1 VVFTLFSFV
10 VSGMLAI
17 TYHTLAQRDFEQ
29 SKRIEKEALLRLAD
43 GFVRAYTSLTSDP
56 AVPPATLTHVAL
68 KNYLEINTDR
78 DQTRISWIGI
88 PGREIATPPSDEKLG
103 RRLLEISATADH
115 PTDVRILKTKDGTI
129 LRSIHPSVALQQDC
143 VTCHNQVAAE
153 RGQPL
158 WQIGEMMGAFVL
170 EVTID
175 DFLLGLG
182 QKSVGFGAGFF
193 LVSTAIGF
201 VFFRQNFIRVKVETE
216 NGIYIEIGEAIEA
229 IGDGFAVFGSNG
241 RQLVANKAFRR
252 RRSADQE
259 TSFSEPVLK
268 TSWEERGIDNRWIK
282 IDEAKTQ
289 SGLCVYLETDIT
301 MLKEREQD
309 LLAAK
314 MAAEA
319 AGKARSDFLAL
330 MSHELRTPLNAII
343 GFSELTMNRM
353 FGPIQPKYHEYACDI
368 HRSGRH
374 LLELINDILDM
385 SKIDAGKMTI
395 NLEVIGLSDTLQ
407 QCRRLV
413 EPLAMERDVTLNCN
427 FSDELLIADP
437 LRFRQIMVNLLTNAV
452 KFTPPGGSVDIGALR
467 SADRL
472 KIWVSDTGVGI
483 APEDIPKI
491 LEPFVQVGDM
501 KSRSSSGSG
510 LGLPITKALVE
521 MHGGHMTIDSRKG
534 AGTIV
539 TVILPQRQLARTAA
553 AT

>member
-1 VVFTLFSFV
+1 VVFALFSFV
-10 VSGMLAI
+10 ISGMLAI

-29 SKRIEKEALLRLAD
+29 SKKIEKEALLRLAD
-43 GFVRAYTSLTSDP
+43 GFVRAYSSLTSDP
-56 AVPPATLTHVAL
+56 TVPPATLTHVAL
-68 KNYLEINTDR
+68 KNYLETNTDR

-88 PGREIATPPSDEKLG
+88 PGREIATPPADEKLG
-103 RRLLEISATADH
+103 RRLLDIAGTAD
-115 PTDVRILKTKDGTI
+115 PATEVRILKTRDATI

-175 DFLLGLG
+175 DFLLSLG
-182 QKSVGFGAGFF
+182 KKSVGFGAAFF
-193 LVSTAIGF
+193 LISTVIGF
-201 VFFRQNFIRVKVETE
+201 VFFRQNFIRVKIETA
-216 NGIYIEIGEAIEA
+216 NSIYIEIGEAIEA
-229 IGDGFAVFGSNG
+229 IGDGLAVFGANG

-252 RRSADQE
+252 RRSNDQE
-259 TSFSEPVLK
+259 ATFSEPVLK
-268 TSWEERGIDNRWIK
+268 TSWEERCADNRWIK
-282 IDEAKTQ
+282 IDEAKTP

-301 MLKEREQD
+301 ALKEREQD
-309 LLAAK
+309 LVAAK
-314 MAAEA
+314 MTAEA

-353 FGPIQPKYHEYACDI
+353 FGPIQPKYHEYASDI

-395 NLEVIGLSDTLQ
+395 NLEVMGLSDAMM

-413 EPLAMERDVTLNCN
+413 EPLAMERDIILNCN
-427 FSDELLIADP
+427 FGDELLIADP

-452 KFTPPGGSVDIGALR
+452 KFTPPGGIVDIGALR
-467 SADRL
+467 SPNRL

-501 KSRSSSGSG
+501 QSRGNGGSG

-521 MHGGHMTIDSRKG
+521 MHGGNMTIDSRKG
-534 AGTIV
+534 AGTVV
-539 TVILPQRQLARTAA
+539 TVILPQRQVTRTAA

>member
-1 VVFTLFSFV
+1 
-10 VSGMLAI
+10 MLAI

-29 SKRIEKEALLRLAD
+29 SKKIEKEALLRLAD
-43 GFVRAYTSLTSDP
+43 GFVRAFSSLTSDP

-68 KNYLEINTDR
+68 KNYLETNTDR
-78 DQTRISWIGI
+78 DQTRISWIGL
-88 PGREIATPPSDEKLG
+88 PGRQIATPPADEKLG
-103 RRLLEISATADH
+103 RRLLEISAAASH
-115 PTDVRILKTKDGTI
+115 ATDVRILKTREGTI
-129 LRSIHPSVALQQDC
+129 LRSIYPSVALQQDC
-143 VTCHNQVAAE
+143 VSCHNQVAAE

-158 WQIGEMMGAFVL
+158 WQIGDMMGAFVL

-182 QKSVGFGAGFF
+182 QKSVGFGIAFF
-193 LVSTAIGF
+193 LISTAIGF

-216 NGIYIEIGEAIEA
+216 NSVYIEIGEAIEA
-229 IGDGFAVFGSNG
+229 IGDGFAVFGANG

-259 TSFSEPVLK
+259 PNFSEPVLK
-268 TSWEERGIDNRWIK
+268 TSWEEHCKDKRWIK
-282 IDEAKTQ
+282 IDEAKTA

-301 MLKEREQD
+301 TLKEREQD
-309 LLAAK
+309 LIGAK
-314 MAAEA
+314 IAAEA

-343 GFSELTMNRM
+343 GFSELMMNRM
-353 FGPIQPKYHEYACDI
+353 FGPILPKYHEYASDI

-385 SKIDAGKMTI
+385 SKIEAGKMTI
-395 NLEVIGLSDTLQ
+395 NMEVVSLAEAIT

-413 EPLAMERDVTLNCN
+413 EPLATARDVALNCN
-427 FSDELLIADP
+427 FADDLLIADP
-437 LRFRQIMVNLLTNAV
+437 LRFRQIIVNLLTNAV
-452 KFTPPGGSVDIGALR
+452 KFTPPGGRVDIGAQR

-472 KIWVSDTGVGI
+472 KIWVSDSGVGI

-510 LGLPITKALVE
+510 LGLSITKALVE
-521 MHGGHMTIDSRKG
+521 MHGGSLAIDSRKG

-539 TVILPQRQLARTAA
+539 TIILPQRQMARSVA

>member
-1 VVFTLFSFV
+1 VI
-10 VSGMLAI
+10 SGVLAI

-68 KNYLEINTDR
+68 KNYLETNTDL

-88 PGREIATPPSDEKLG
+88 PGREIATPPSDDRLG
-103 RRLLEISATADH
+103 RRLLEIAATPD
-115 PTDVRILKTKDGTI
+115 PGTDVRILKTREGTI

-182 QKSVGFGAGFF
+182 QKSVGFGIAFF
-193 LVSTAIGF
+193 VISTVIGF
-201 VFFRQNFIRVKVETE
+201 VFFRQNFIRVKFETE
-216 NGIYIEIGEAIEA
+216 NSIYVEIGEAIEA
-229 IGDGFAVFGSNG
+229 IDDGFAVFGTSG

-252 RRSADQE
+252 RRSDEQDIV
-259 TSFSEPVLK
+259 FSEPVLK
-268 TSWEERGIDNRWIK
+268 TSWEERGKDSRWIK
-282 IDEAKTQ
+282 IDEAKTS

-301 MLKEREQD
+301 TLKEREQD
-309 LLAAK
+309 LMAAK
-314 MAAEA
+314 LAAEA

-353 FGPIQPKYHEYACDI
+353 FGPIKPKYHEYACDI
-368 HRSGRH
+368 HYSGRH

-395 NLEVIGLSDTLQ
+395 NLEVIRLSDTIL

-413 EPLAMERDVTLNCN
+413 EPMAMERDVALNCS
-427 FSDELLIADP
+427 FPDELLIADP

-467 SADRL
+467 MGERL
-472 KIWVSDTGVGI
+472 KIWVSDTGIGI
-483 APEDIPKI
+483 ALEDIPKI

-521 MHGGHMTIDSRKG
+521 MHGGSMTIDSRRG
-534 AGTIV
+534 AGTVV
-539 TVILPQRQLARTAA
+539 TILLPQRQVVRTAI